1 MNINVRGAEFIINKR
16 SLYKI
21 ENGGWRGGWRGGWL
35 RGWHRGRRRGWHGG
49 RRDDLSGVA
58 Q

>member
-21 ENGGWRGGWRGGWL
+21 ENGGWRGGWL